1 MKSFLTAFLISIFP
15 IFATAATPSLQGIID
30 LVRAGKYDAARAM
43 HDKLPHAPIDEV
55 FLEAQIFTAK
65 GQIAD
70 AITAYRAIL
79 TARPDLIPA
88 RQLLARLL
96 FSIGDWDAARFQ
108 YRTLF
113 DATSN
118 RAQRAQYAKILGEI
132 QRRIPSGYTTTF
144 TLTPSSNI
152 NRGTG
157 NNEIFLGAPLIDEQ
171 VEQSGVG
178 AQLGLGAFYRIPQG
192 ETAVLVFNAQAFY
205 THYSQDVFN
214 IMQPRL
220 SVAYENT
227 TPKQMTRF
235 ALTAERVLRKRES
248 SYTILSFDHSGRRAL
263 EGPNTLTWSA
273 GVRQFDFDHSPA
285 QDGPEF
291 NMRLG
296 LQRQMSPT
304 LSLIGGIGL
313 GRGVP
318 ESEVFRYYRLSA
330 NLGVSKNWQ
339 GGWATFAGLEIGSRQ
354 YDAKFPTLP
363 DNRADTYWSLRGTV
377 LNSTISYQGFAPRV
391 NCLYLRNTSNVG
403 FYDYTTL
410 ECGVQLTREY

>member
-263 EGPNTLTWSA
+263 EGPNTLTWS
-273 GVRQFDFDHSPA
+273 GPA
-285 QDGPEF
+285 ARHWLCHWSCR
-291 NMRLG
+291 M
-296 LQRQMSPT
+296 
-304 LSLIGGIGL
+304 
-313 GRGVP
+313 
-318 ESEVFRYYRLSA
+318 
-330 NLGVSKNWQ
+330 
-339 GGWATFAGLEIGSRQ
+339 
-354 YDAKFPTLP
+354 LP
-363 DNRADTYWSLRGTV
+363 DQSPWQCRTRNPNFRHHLRK
-377 LNSTISYQGFAPRV
+377 SAHRMPR
-391 NCLYLRNTSNVG
+391 NPHRRT
-403 FYDYTTL
+403 
-410 ECGVQLTREY
+410 